1 MCIVWTKVVLV
12 LVVIDGMGVIE
23 DDKIDVRVV
32 MVVDDIGTEFFF
44 LSEWKK
50 KEYMSTFFVK
60 LYHSNKKTIPF

>member
-50 KEYMSTFFVK
+50 KNTC
-60 LYHSNKKTIPF
+60 LPFL

>member
-50 KEYMSTFFVK
+50 KKNTC
-60 LYHSNKKTIPF
+60 LPFL